1 MSQLADDT
9 AVRVRTEQMR
19 DLIRLVAVLNEVPDR
34 RERARRFVD
43 GLKRLLG
50 AHIGIMLLVGGG
62 TEVVDGDADAAGP
75 VAEALSR
82 PAGAQA
88 GAPVTMQAGDDLYSW
103 LKTEKGGVHALGF
116 RRAVGARAFD
126 DCDRNL
132 LTLAHA
138 EVPQL
143 LARTPADEVR
153 ARLSPRAAATLD
165 ALLEGASEKEAAD
178 RLGISPYTVHD
189 YVKAIYRVAG
199 VQSRGELLA
208 LCLRRG

>member
-9 AVRVRTEQMR
+9 AVRLRAEQVR

-50 AHIGIMLLVGGG
+50 AYTAILLLAGGDA
-62 TEVVDGDADAAGP
+62 EVVEGDADAARP
-75 VAEALSR
+75 VAEALAR
-82 PAGAQA
+82 PAGARPES
-88 GAPVTMQAGDDLYSW
+88 PVTRHDGGDLYAW
-103 LKTEKGGVHALGF
+103 LATEKGGVHALGF
-116 RRAVGARAFD
+116 RRAQPFD
-126 DCDRNL
+126 ECDRNL
-132 LTLAHA
+132 LALALA
-138 EVPQL
+138 EAPRL

-189 YVKAIYRVAG
+189 YVKMIYRVAG

-208 LCLRRG
+208 LCLRR